1 MWQHIYYT
9 SSNIFTTR
17 PFESKIFASPTLDV
31 HPFISAINGTVIQ
44 LLYVCSPTFGLN
56 MSGASWGGVFWRVMC
71 WSKCLVL
78 RLRYWN
84 VPLEGWYYVSWPLS
98 RRTFI
103 VWTLLELYKCSI
115 HCERDISRWLSA
127 CPPCSWWPRGEVA
140 TSSSSLSSLSY
151 CWCPCPSSSRSAR
164 QATWRTNSTV

>member
-1 MWQHIYYT
+1 MWFSLTFLAVSWKILSHLHHL
-9 SSNIFTTR
+9 IFDLCLVSYNFGMI
-17 PFESKIFASPTLDV
+17 P
-31 HPFISAINGTVIQ
+31 H
-44 LLYVCSPTFGLN
+44 VCSPTSGLN
-56 MSGASWGGVFWRVMC
+56 MSGAWGGVFWRVMC

-78 RLRYWN
+78 WLRYWN